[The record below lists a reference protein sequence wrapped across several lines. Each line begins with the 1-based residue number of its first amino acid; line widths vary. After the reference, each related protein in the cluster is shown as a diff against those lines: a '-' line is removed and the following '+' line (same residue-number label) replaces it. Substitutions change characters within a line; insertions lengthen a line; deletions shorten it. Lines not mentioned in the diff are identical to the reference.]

1 MTYCLNPLCPYPEN
15 TDEISQC
22 LGCGAKLLLR
32 ERYRPIRPIGKGGFG
47 RTFLALDEDKPSKPP
62 CVIKQFLPQNTNNPH
77 KAIELFNQEAVRLD
91 QLGQH
96 PQIPDLFAH
105 FQQENYQYLVQEYI
119 DGPNLAEELKEK
131 SFFAQGEIKQLLL
144 DLLPVLEFIHLHQ
157 VIHRDIK
164 PDNIIRR
171 KGVKSVNSLTG
182 AFNIANVNIN
192 PNNNGQLVLVDFG
205 AAKVLDD
212 GSLLQPGTI
221 IGSPEYVAPEQTR
234 GRATFASDI
243 YSLGVTCLHLLT
255 NISPFQLYDIGQ
267 DAWVWRDYL
276 KQPINSLLS
285 RILDK
290 MVHTNLL
297 QRYQSPSEVLK
308 ELNPQAISLNTPNS
322 PVYPFHTT
330 ETNTTRPT
338 PIPSEE
344 VYQADV
350 PTMLPPPVYPGHH
363 PNTPSMPAPTTT
375 PPNFPSRSNS
385 PQPVSGT
392 KPAYKSTGSSLFT
405 PHVGEFI
412 QQPKSL
418 LESKFMLKG
427 HTDTVTSVA
436 FSLDGQILASGS
448 RDHTIEIWDLQK
460 GKRWFTL
467 TGHNDG
473 INAIAL
479 SHDGQMLAS
488 GSRDQTVEVWDLQK
502 GKRWFTLTGHQ
513 DWVNAVAFS
522 PNGQIIASGGRDQTI
537 EMWSVEKAKLAFS
550 LPGHQD
556 GVNTLAFSPDGQV
569 LVSGSRDKTIKLWDV
584 TLQKELTTLTEHQ
597 DWVRAIAFHPQEN
610 LFASASRDGTVK
622 LWQIG
627 LNLSRVT
634 LFRTLQVKQGD
645 ISSVAFS
652 HDGETLAGGDRQGKI
667 YLWSVKTGELL
678 SVTPAHSGDVL
689 SLAYSPEY
697 LASGSSDM
705 IVQVWQKTTN
715 NYLL

>member
-1 MTYCLNPLCPYPEN
+1 STKTNCPL
-15 TDEISQC
+15 
-22 LGCGAKLLLR
+22 
-32 ERYRPIRPIGKGGFG
+32 
-47 RTFLALDEDKPSKPP
+47 
-62 CVIKQFLPQNTNNPH
+62 
-77 KAIELFNQEAVRLD
+77 
-91 QLGQH
+91 
-96 PQIPDLFAH
+96 
-105 FQQENYQYLVQEYI
+105 
-119 DGPNLAEELKEK
+119 
-131 SFFAQGEIKQLLL
+131 LLL

-171 KGVKSVNSLTG
+171 RGVKSNNLTG

-192 PNNNGQLVLVDFG
+192 PNNSGQLVLVDFG

-234 GRATFASDI
+234 GRATYASDI

-290 MVHTNLL
+290 MVHTNLS

-308 ELNPQAISLNTPNS
+308 ELNPQAISLNIPNS
-322 PVYPFHTT
+322 PVYPFNTPD
-330 ETNTTRPT
+330 TNTTRPT
-338 PIPSEE
+338 PMSSEE
-344 VYQADV
+344 VYPADV

-385 PQPVSGT
+385 PQPASGA

-405 PHVGEFI
+405 PHVGEFV

-427 HTDTVTSVA
+427 HTDTVTAVA

-479 SHDGQMLAS
+479 SNDGQMLAS

-522 PNGQIIASGGRDQTI
+522 PNG
-537 EMWSVEKAKLAFS
+537 
-550 LPGHQD
+550 
-556 GVNTLAFSPDGQV
+556 
-569 LVSGSRDKTIKLWDV
+569 
-584 TLQKELTTLTEHQ
+584 
-597 DWVRAIAFHPQEN
+597 
-610 LFASASRDGTVK
+610 
-622 LWQIG
+622 
-627 LNLSRVT
+627 
-634 LFRTLQVKQGD
+634 
-645 ISSVAFS
+645 
-652 HDGETLAGGDRQGKI
+652 
-667 YLWSVKTGELL
+667 
-678 SVTPAHSGDVL
+678 
-689 SLAYSPEY
+689 
-697 LASGSSDM
+697 
-705 IVQVWQKTTN
+705 
-715 NYLL
+715 